1 MLARHEEDADMAQPV
16 PNLHHL
22 ELFYHVAKAG
32 GITAAVRSMPYGIQ
46 QPAISGQVSQLES
59 ELGVRLFQRRP
70 FTLTPAGKELFEF
83 LAPFFGA
90 LPAIAERI
98 AGKASKH
105 LRLAAPA
112 TVIRDH
118 LPGVLAEIRKAQPD
132 LELSL
137 MDVGQSRI
145 FELLEQEE
153 VDLAVAELEGRAPS
167 GMKTEVLLS
176 LPLVLLLPPG
186 QAMPKGGLKVL
197 AEEAALVRTAEDT
210 AVARLFAKGLN
221 QKGIRWPARI
231 EVNTIDLVHAYVAE
245 GFGVGVSVDAPGV
258 KLPKGVKAVKLAGFP
273 DLAIAGVWRGKL
285 GPLAELVMAGL
296 RRRAK
301 G

>member
-1 MLARHEEDADMAQPV
+1 MTAMPQPV

-22 ELFYHVAKAG
+22 ELFYHVARAG

-46 QPAISGQVSQLES
+46 QPAISGQVAQLEA

-70 FTLTPAGKELFEF
+70 FALTPAGQELFDF
-83 LAPFFGA
+83 IAPFFGA
-90 LPAIAERI
+90 LPEVAERI

-118 LPGVLAEIRKAQPD
+118 LPAVLAELRKQQPD

-137 MDVGQSRI
+137 IDAGQSRI

-153 VDLAVAELEGRAPS
+153 VDLAVADLEGRAPV

-176 LPLVLLLPPG
+176 LPLVLLLPPRM
-186 QAMPKGGLKVL
+186 AMPKAGLKAL
-197 AEEAALVRTAEDT
+197 AESTPLIRTPEDT
-210 AVARLFAKGLN
+210 AIARLFAKGLTR
-221 QKGIRWPARI
+221 KGIRWPSRI
-231 EVNTIDLVHAYVAE
+231 EVNTIELVHAYVAQ
-245 GFGVGVSVDAPGV
+245 GFGVGVSVQAPGV
-258 KLPKGVKAVKLAGFP
+258 KLPKGVKAVELKGFS
-273 DLAIAGVWRGKL
+273 DLKIAGAWRGKL
-285 GPLAELVMAGL
+285 GPLAEAVMKQL

>member
-1 MLARHEEDADMAQPV
+1 MPQPI

-22 ELFYHVAKAG
+22 ELFYHVARAG
-32 GITAAVRSMPYGIQ
+32 GITAAVRTMPYGIQ
-46 QPAISGQVSQLES
+46 QPAISGQVAQLEA

-70 FTLTPAGKELFEF
+70 FTLTPAGRELYDF

-90 LPAIAERI
+90 LPQMAERI

-105 LRLAAPA
+105 LRMAAPA

-118 LPGVLAEIRKAQPD
+118 LPQVLADIRKEQPD

-137 MDVGQSRI
+137 TDAGQSRI

-153 VDLAVAELEGRAPS
+153 VDFAVAELEGRAPS

-186 QAMPKGGLKVL
+186 LAMPKAGLKAL
-197 AEEAALVRTAEDT
+197 ADEVALVRTAEDT
-210 AVARLFAKGLN
+210 AIARLFAKGLN
-221 QKGIRWPARI
+221 RKGIRWPARI
-231 EVNTIDLVHAYVAE
+231 EVNSIDLVHAYVAE
-245 GFGVGVSVDAPGV
+245 GFGVGVSVPAPGV
-258 KLPKGVKAVKLAGFP
+258 KFPKGVKAVELKGFP

-285 GPLAELVMAGL
+285 GPLASAVMEGL
-296 RRRAK
+296 RKRA
-301 G
+301 GQ

>member
-1 MLARHEEDADMAQPV
+1 MPQPI

-22 ELFYHVAKAG
+22 ELFYHVARAG
-32 GITAAVRSMPYGIQ
+32 GITAAVRTMPYGIQ
-46 QPAISGQVSQLES
+46 QPAISGQVAQLEA

-70 FTLTPAGKELFEF
+70 FTLTPAGRELYDF

-90 LPAIAERI
+90 LPQMAERI

-105 LRLAAPA
+105 LRMAAPA

-118 LPGVLAEIRKAQPD
+118 LPQVLADIRKEQPE

-137 MDVGQSRI
+137 IDAGQNRI

-153 VDLAVAELEGRAPS
+153 VDFAVAELEGRAPS

-186 QAMPKGGLKVL
+186 LAMPKAGLKAL

-210 AVARLFAKGLN
+210 AIARLFAKGLN
-221 QKGIRWPARI
+221 SKGIRWPARI
-231 EVNTIDLVHAYVAE
+231 EVNSIDLVHAYVAE
-245 GFGVGVSVDAPGV
+245 GFGVGVSVPAPGV
-258 KLPKGVKAVKLAGFP
+258 KFPKGVKAVELKGFP

-285 GPLAELVMAGL
+285 GPLASEVMAGL
-296 RRRAK
+296 RKRAK

>member
-1 MLARHEEDADMAQPV
+1 MPQPI

-22 ELFYHVAKAG
+22 ELFYHVARAG
-32 GITAAVRSMPYGIQ
+32 GITAAVRTMPYGIQ
-46 QPAISGQVSQLES
+46 QPAISGQVAQLEE

-70 FTLTPAGKELFEF
+70 FTLTPAGKELFDF

-90 LPAIAERI
+90 LPDIAERI

-112 TVIRDH
+112 TVMRDH
-118 LPGVLAEIRKAQPD
+118 LPEVLAEIRKSQPD

-167 GMKTEVLLS
+167 GMKTEVLLA

-186 QAMPKGGLKVL
+186 LAMPKAGLKAL
-197 AEEAALVRTAEDT
+197 ADDVALVRTAEDT
-210 AVARLFAKGLN
+210 AIARLFAKGLN

-245 GFGVGVSVDAPGV
+245 GFGVGVSVLAPGV
-258 KLPKGVKAVKLAGFP
+258 KFPKGVKAVELKGFS
-273 DLAIAGVWRGKL
+273 DVAIAGVWRGKL
-285 GPLAELVMAGL
+285 GPLASAVMEGL

>member
-1 MLARHEEDADMAQPV
+1 MAQPV

-46 QPAISGQVSQLES
+46 QPAISGQVAQLEA
-59 ELGVRLFQRRP
+59 ELGARLFQRRP
-70 FTLTPAGKELFEF
+70 FTLTPAGKELFVF

-90 LPAIAERI
+90 LPEIAERI

-118 LPGVLAEIRKAQPD
+118 LPEVLSGIRKVQPD

-137 MDVGQSRI
+137 IEAGQGRI

-153 VDLAVAELEGRAPS
+153 VDLAVAELEGSAPS

-186 QAMPKGGLKVL
+186 QKMPKAGLKAL
-197 AEEAALVRTAEDT
+197 AADTALVRTAEDT
-210 AVARLFAKGLN
+210 AIARLFAKGLN
-221 QKGIRWPARI
+221 QKGIRWPSRI
-231 EVNTIDLVHAYVAE
+231 EVSTIELVHAYVAE
-245 GFGVGVSVDAPGV
+245 GFGVGVSVRAPGG
-258 KLPKGVKAVKLAGFP
+258 KFPKGVKAVDLKGFP

-285 GPLAELVMAGL
+285 GPIAEAVMVGL
-296 RRRAK
+296 RKRAK